1 MSTRSSGYK
10 VHDPE
15 LRRLVSQTKNIDI
28 AVKRGVP
35 RTTAIYW
42 AQSAKENIK
51 AKSCAEVLLEEEI
64 TKLNKEL
71 EKERAKNLFL
81 RDIAQYLPKLKDG
94 KRRVPTR
101 IKKFIINK
109 IEEYKKYATVAE
121 LLRLSSL
128 HYTTYSRWKS
138 DLVGCEFTN
147 KGLCSKR
154 KVNQLTGDE
163 AVQILKLSVSKKY
176 QHYSLTALWKYSMRN
191 GLVMCSIETWFKY
204 INMFGVR
211 RLEPRKKKKIYEIGI
226 RASSP
231 NQIWHLDLSYFKLE
245 DGTNVYLQVIIDNYS
260 RYIVNWNLFTT
271 KEAYNTF
278 GLLKGAKAK
287 LSKSTSTEVYMDSGT
302 ENKNKTVDKI
312 FYGKNLKRVYA
323 KVDVK
328 YSNSMVESFFR
339 SIKNNHIYKHS
350 FENIEKLKK
359 QIGFYINEHNH
370 YIPHSAFEFQT
381 PKEIYKGN
389 WTQDKTE
396 NVKIAQI
403 EARQKRREHNLKFK
417 SCESCVA

>member
-1 MSTRSSGYK
+1 MSTRSTRYR

-28 AVKRGVP
+28 AIRRGVP

-42 AQSAKENIK
+42 ANSAKENTK
-51 AKSCAEVLLEEEI
+51 VKSCAEVLLEEEI
-64 TKLNKEL
+64 KKLNKEL
-71 EKERAKNLFL
+71 EKQRAKNMFL
-81 RDIAQYLPKLKDG
+81 RDIAQYMPQIKNT

-121 LLRLSSL
+121 LLRLSCL
-128 HYTTYSRWKS
+128 HYSTYSRWRS
-138 DLVGCEFTN
+138 DLIGCEVTN
-147 KGLCSKR
+147 NGLCGKR
-154 KVNQLTGDE
+154 KPNQLTGDE

-176 QHYSLTALWKYSMRN
+176 QHYSLTALWKYSIRN

-211 RLEPRKKKKIYEIGI
+211 RLEARKKKKMYEVGV
-226 RASSP
+226 RALKP
-231 NQIWHLDLSYFKLE
+231 NQVWHLDLSYFKLN

-271 KEAYNTF
+271 KEAHNTF
-278 GLLKGAKAK
+278 SLLKGAKAK
-287 LSKSTSTEVYMDSGT
+287 LSKSSSTEVYMDSGT
-302 ENKNKTVDKI
+302 ENKNKTVDKV

-350 FENIEKLKK
+350 FENAEKLKK
-359 QIGFYINEHNH
+359 EIGFYINEHNH
-370 YIPHSAFEFQT
+370 FIPHNAFDFQT
-381 PKEIYKGN
+381 PEEIYKGS
-389 WTQDKTE
+389 WSDEKTANLKRE
-396 NVKIAQI
+396 QL
-403 EARQKRREHNLKFK
+403 EARKKRKEHNLRFQA
-417 SCESCVA
+417 CESCVA